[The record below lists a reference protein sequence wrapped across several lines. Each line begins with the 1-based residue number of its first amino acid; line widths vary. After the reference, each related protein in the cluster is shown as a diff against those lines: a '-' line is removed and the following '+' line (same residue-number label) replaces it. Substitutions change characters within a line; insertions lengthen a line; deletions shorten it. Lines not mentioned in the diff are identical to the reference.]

1 MVECARHINLVR
13 SPAENSDLLLER
25 VMSGCSYSQKS
36 LLQKV
41 YRLLQNEHLARLV
54 MTNVRGE
61 RERTLRQGRKRKR
74 VGEGEKA
81 KGKKEEGV
89 GWEVGGRERDG
100 KVKRILTCNIYR
112 WIMSR

>member
-54 MTNVRGE
+54 MANVRGE
-61 RERTLRQGRKRKR
+61 REREEHL
-74 VGEGEKA
+74 
-81 KGKKEEGV
+81 GKE
-89 GWEVGGRERDG
+89 GREREWG
-100 KVKRILTCNIYR
+100 RERKPKERRKRE
-112 WIMSR
+112 